1 MFGASKIIQLTVD
14 RLGPKGDG
22 VAIFPKGSVFVDRTA
37 PLDEVSVRIFQDK
50 AGITRGEVVKLL
62 TPSPYRQK
70 PPCPHFDS
78 CGNCTLQ
85 HLNLEFYQF
94 WKNETVKES
103 LKKAGLHTKT
113 FLKPIFLEGQN
124 RRRITFTALNERG
137 KITLGYYQRR
147 SKQITTINQCEIA
160 LPDLFVFKDSLKPFL
175 KYLLTPSTPIDI
187 SLQWVSGKLDIVI
200 SGLKLSAKNEK
211 ILKEISQLH
220 PVARLSLKNETKI
233 NVLFNNHPLRKSFGE
248 IQVNLPPGAFLQPTQ
263 EGEEALVKTVMA
275 ALPEG
280 KQFADLFSGCGTFSG
295 AMLSRGSVDSFESS
309 NSAVKSLSEATRNF
323 PLKVYRRDLFKNP
336 IRHQDLNRFDAIV
349 FDPPRAGCEEQAH
362 EMALSK
368 CKTLIGVSCN
378 PATFARD
385 AKILVR
391 GGYQLQSLQVIDQ
404 FLWSHHVELV
414 GVFKK
419 PR

>member
-1 MFGASKIIQLTVD
+1 L
-14 RLGPKGDG
+14 
-22 VAIFPKGSVFVDRTA
+22 
-37 PLDEVSVRIFQDK
+37 
-50 AGITRGEVVKLL
+50 
-62 TPSPYRQK
+62 
-70 PPCPHFDS
+70 
-78 CGNCTLQ
+78 
-85 HLNLEFYQF
+85 
-94 WKNETVKES
+94 
-103 LKKAGLHTKT
+103 
-113 FLKPIFLEGQN
+113 
-124 RRRITFTALNERG
+124 
-137 KITLGYYQRR
+137 
-147 SKQITTINQCEIA
+147 
-160 LPDLFVFKDSLKPFL
+160 
-175 KYLLTPSTPIDI
+175 
-187 SLQWVSGKLDIVI
+187 
-200 SGLKLSAKNEK
+200 
-211 ILKEISQLH
+211 
-220 PVARLSLKNETKI
+220 
-233 NVLFNNHPLRKSFGE
+233 
-248 IQVNLPPGAFLQPTQ
+248 
-263 EGEEALVKTVMA
+263 MA

-362 EMALSK
+362 QMALSK

-419 PR
+419 LR